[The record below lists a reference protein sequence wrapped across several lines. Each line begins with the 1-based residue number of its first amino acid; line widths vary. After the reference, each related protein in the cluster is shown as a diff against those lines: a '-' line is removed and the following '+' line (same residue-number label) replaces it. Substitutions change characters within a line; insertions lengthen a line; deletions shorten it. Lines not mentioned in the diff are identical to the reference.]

1 MKIFYLNLSSYDLPQ
16 MSRTERK
23 KLQSQLGRYIVDY
36 VANFYYDI
44 RQREVFTE
52 NGKPKFLHSDLCF
65 NISHSN
71 DIVLAAFD
79 SMPLGVDVE
88 FMRDRNFKDL
98 FAHYGI
104 NADGKEL
111 FYRFWTNME
120 AKIKIQAEVKQEL
133 CLKLNDSYMV
143 SVLSANPDEGIKTR
157 LKIYELSSPAARI
170 NPNELINLKLVNAS
184 SANENTLVAQERII
198 APEEFFPPLAL
209 KTE

>member
-36 VANFYYDI
+36 VANFYYNVKD
-44 RQREVFTE
+44 REVVEE
-52 NGKPKFLHSDLCF
+52 NGKPKFLHCDLCF

-88 FMRDRNFKDL
+88 FMRERNFREL

-104 NADGKEL
+104 RADGREL
-111 FYRFWTNME
+111 FYRFWTNLE
-120 AKIKIQAEVKQEL
+120 AKIKIQAE
-133 CLKLNDSYMV
+133 
-143 SVLSANPDEGIKTR
+143 IKNTGVV
-157 LKIYELSSPAARI
+157 IYG
-170 NPNELINLKLVNAS
+170 
-184 SANENTLVAQERII
+184 
-198 APEEFFPPLAL
+198 
-209 KTE
+209 